1 MSALARENVTGG
13 RAGQQVL
20 LPRGIRACLFDL
32 DGVLTDTAG
41 LHAQAWKETFDGFL
55 RSRALEEGRL
65 FVPFEHRDYEEYV
78 NGRERFEGVRSF
90 LDSRGIRLPEGS
102 ADDPPGVASV
112 CGIGNDKNALARDLI
127 RRGDVT
133 AYEGSVRFVRAAR
146 EAGLRCAVVS
156 ASANCREVLRAAE
169 IADFFQ
175 ARVDGLVAKAEGL
188 RGKPAPDMFLAAA
201 CHLGIAPRDAAVFED
216 AFAGVAAGRA
226 GGFGL
231 VVGVDRGGQAV
242 GLRASG
248 ADLVVSDLDELLATP

>member
-1 MSALARENVTGG
+1 VSALARENVAGG

-41 LHAQAWKETFDGFL
+41 PHAQAWKETFDGFL
-55 RSRALEEGRL
+55 RSRALEQGSL
-65 FVPFEHRDYEEYV
+65 FVPFELRDYEEYV

-102 ADDPPGVASV
+102 AGDPPGLASV
-112 CGIGNDKNALARDLI
+112 CGIGNRKNALVLDLI
-127 RRGDVT
+127 RRGGVT

-146 EAGLRCAVVS
+146 EAGVPCAVVS

-169 IADFFQ
+169 IDDLFQ
-175 ARVDGLVAKAEGL
+175 ACVDGLVAKQKGL
-188 RGKPAPDMFLAAA
+188 HGKPAPDMFLAAA
-201 CHLGIAPRDAAVFED
+201 LRLGIAPRDAAVFED
-216 AFAGVAAGRA
+216 AFAGVAAGRS

-242 GLRASG
+242 GLRAAG
-248 ADLVVSDLDELLATP
+248 ADLVVSDLDELLAAP